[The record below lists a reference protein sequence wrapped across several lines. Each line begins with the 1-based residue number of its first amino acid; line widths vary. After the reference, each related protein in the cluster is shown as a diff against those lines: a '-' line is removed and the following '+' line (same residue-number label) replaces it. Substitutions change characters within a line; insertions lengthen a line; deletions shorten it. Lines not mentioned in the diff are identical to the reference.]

1 MSNSTNKT
9 NLSENLAKRIRA
21 ALGDFND
28 DHEPVTAL
36 VKSVAR
42 RLSAIEASKTLE
54 SDINR
59 MREKHCKT
67 S

>member
-28 DHEPVTAL
+28 DHEPVTEL

-42 RLSAIEASKTLE
+42 RLSAIETAKNLG
-54 SDINR
+54 SDIDR

>member
-9 NLSENLAKRIRA
+9 NLSENLAKRIRT

-28 DHEPVTAL
+28 DHEPVTEL

-42 RLSAIEASKTLE
+42 RLSAIETAKNLG
-54 SDINR
+54 SDIDR
-59 MREKHCKT
+59 MREKHYKT